1 MTYIECRYKICIEFR
16 YMEGAHG
23 QDACDPQHGMLLLKL
38 IENEDMYGYQMIEEL
53 ARRSDDTFTLK
64 AGTLYPMLHDLEK
77 AGLITAYEKTADTG
91 RVRKYYSITKAGRA
105 ELSAKTREWREFS
118 RALDKVLGGVSYA
131 F

>member
-23 QDACDPQHGMLLLKL
+23 QDACDPQHGYAA
-38 IENEDMYGYQMIEEL
+38 DMYGYQMIEEL

-91 RVRKYYSITKAGRA
+91 RVRKYYSITKAGRT

>member
-1 MTYIECRYKICIEFR
+1 MIIRKELSK
-16 YMEGAHG
+16 GSSS
-23 QDACDPQHGMLLLKL
+23 LLVLSVL
-38 IENEDMYGYQMIEEL
+38 GTGDMYGYQMIEEL